1 MLGPKFLQL
10 YLTTSREILERILP
24 KAAENGYLA
33 IVITCDHGSYRVRD
47 NTLPLFEEAS
57 KTIDPL
63 LQNSMSL
70 PNMDVP
76 GIMVQQNFTVDSTT
90 WANVEWIKTLTAL
103 PTICKE
109 ILSPI
114 DVELAIKY
122 GANGIIVRFGFVSI
136 NVSFDIIVISNHDG
150 RQVDTTPPAI
160 ECLEDIIKV
169 VDGGAE
175 GNIIHD
181 WVLSHS

>member
-90 WANVEWIKTLTAL
+90 WANVE
-103 PTICKE
+103 
-109 ILSPI
+109 
-114 DVELAIKY
+114 
-122 GANGIIVRFGFVSI
+122 
-136 NVSFDIIVISNHDG
+136 
-150 RQVDTTPPAI
+150 
-160 ECLEDIIKV
+160 
-169 VDGGAE
+169 
-175 GNIIHD
+175 
-181 WVLSHS
+181 